1 MVLVTSSGALEIM
14 QYQTDTRIKCVQAWL
29 MIKIMRHF
37 DRLATKCVQAQLIHE
52 AATNEEKC
60 EKCIRSEETWYS
72 EASVIFST
80 ASQRMSIYPLVD
92 LLGSIIGVF
101 QIGNFCSSL
110 LWSMLWVPD
119 WVPNWCHPIFWGPQD
134 LPKVS
139 DYGSFYGAWL
149 GPKIGFPVRGPPW
162 SPLGVSAW
170 DLQLG
175 WPFIFISSHPCVCK
189 LWPEWFPTHK
199 R

>member
-1 MVLVTSSGALEIM
+1 MTFFYWLEISGFTSRSTMEIM
-14 QYQTDTRIKCVQAWL
+14 QCQTDTRIKCVQAWL

-139 DYGSFYGAWL
+139 DYGSFYGALTGAQNWVSRS
-149 GPKIGFPVRGPPW
+149 GSAFKSPRGLCMRPAVG
-162 SPLGVSAW
+162 LA
-170 DLQLG
+170 LHLH
-175 WPFIFISSHPCVCK
+175 ILSSLCV
-189 LWPEWFPTHK
+189 
-199 R
+199 